1 MKRIVPLLLLAA
13 LGLTGCASAPGTRLP
28 GPLPEDPSQTLDLAP
43 PEPLAT
49 PTPQVPDRLL
59 AEGATFTLADVVD
72 VALRNNPATR
82 SSWLRARAAAAQLG
96 IARADYYPKLDLD
109 VAAGR
114 SDLTV
119 SRGDPRVDSY
129 GPTVS
134 LEWLLLDL
142 GGRSAGAEEARLG
155 LLAADWAHDA
165 TVQDVVLG
173 VTRSLVEYM
182 SARAQAEA
190 AAASVRAA
198 RTALEAATVR
208 HDAGVGTIADVL
220 QARTALSQAELQ
232 QLLYDGQTL
241 ALRGA
246 LATAMGLPASTPY
259 DVGPLPADPPLE
271 TVENDVEAL
280 IAQAL
285 RQRPDLAAAR
295 LSANRAA
302 MRVKSV
308 RSDGLPR
315 LSLAATA
322 GHSWVDA
329 GSLADD
335 DVWSGRL
342 LLNVPLFTGFEDT
355 YLLRQAEDNAALAAA
370 QAQGLEQQAILE
382 VWVSSYGLRT
392 ATQLVRTSRDLL
404 ASASQ
409 SEAVALG
416 RYKEGVGTII
426 DVLAAQS
433 ALAAAR
439 AQEVQARAGWFLAL
453 AQLARDTGAAAP
465 DFQTAV
471 TSVKRTEP

>member
-1 MKRIVPLLLLAA
+1 VP
-13 LGLTGCASAPGTRLP
+13 
-28 GPLPEDPSQTLDLAP
+28 E
-43 PEPLAT
+43 
-49 PTPQVPDRLL
+49 RLL
-59 AEGATFTLADVVD
+59 AEGAQFTLADVVD

-82 SSWLRARAAAAQLG
+82 ASWLQARAAAARLG

-109 VAAGR
+109 VAGSR

-119 SRGDPRVDSY
+119 SPEGGERVDSY
-129 GPTVS
+129 GATLS
-134 LEWLLLDL
+134 LDWLLLDF

-155 LLAADWAHDA
+155 LLAADWTHDA
-165 TVQDVVLG
+165 TVQEVVLG
-173 VTRSLVEYM
+173 VTRALVEYM
-182 SARAQAEA
+182 NARAQAEA
-190 AAASVRAA
+190 ASMSARAA
-198 RTALEAATVR
+198 RTVLEAATVR

-232 QLLYDGQTL
+232 QQLYEGQTL

-259 DVGPLPADPPLE
+259 DVGPLPSDLPLDA
-271 TVENDVEAL
+271 VENDVEAL
-280 IAQAL
+280 ITQAL

-295 LSANRAA
+295 LSAEKAA
-302 MRVKSV
+302 MRVGSV

-315 LSLAATA
+315 LSLSATA
-322 GHSWVDA
+322 GHTWVDA
-329 GSLADD
+329 GALADG
-335 DVWSGRL
+335 DVWSARL
-342 LLNVPLFTGFEDT
+342 FLSVPLFTGFEDT

-392 ATQLVRTSRDLL
+392 ATKLVRTSRDLL
-404 ASASQ
+404 ASALQ

-433 ALAAAR
+433 ALATAR

-465 DFQTAV
+465 NFQAAV
-471 TSVKRTEP
+471 TTVTRTEP